1 MAHGQWSEVEARG
14 VLGAWQRSGLS
25 IDRFAAQR
33 GLTPQRLYWWK
44 RKLGISK
51 SRAAA
56 GAALALLPVK
66 VAAEPRRGE
75 PVTVLLPTGQI
86 LKVSRGFDE
95 EAFSRVVALLERA

>member
-14 VLGAWQRSGLS
+14 VLGAWQRSGVSLE
-25 IDRFAAQR
+25 RFAQQR
-33 GLTPQRLYWWK
+33 GFTPQRLYWWK

-51 SRAAA
+51 SKTTPSAP
-56 GAALALLPVK
+56 LTLLPVK
-66 VAAEPRRGE
+66 VQSEPRRGE

-95 EAFSRVVALLERA
+95 EAFARVVALLERS

>member
-14 VLGAWQRSGLS
+14 MLGAWQRSGLS
-25 IDRFAAQR
+25 IERFASQR

-51 SRAAA
+51 SSAAA
-56 GAALALLPVK
+56 SNALSLLPVK
-66 VAAEPRRGE
+66 LASEPRRGE
-75 PVTVLLPTGQI
+75 PVTVLLPTGQV

-95 EAFSRVVALLERA
+95 GAFSRVVALLERS